1 MIEKSNQWTCV
12 YIFCRDNSGS
22 ASKQRLFEASRAK
35 TDVPDSIN
43 VKSMRSCFE
52 HKEGRVPS
60 RPPPSPSPSRAKSR
74 LAEAQPVTPRN
85 NGYQIKNILLTII

>member
-1 MIEKSNQWTCV
+1 MMSV
-12 YIFCRDNSGS
+12 YIFCRENSGF
-22 ASKQRLFEASRAK
+22 ASKQRLLEPHPAK
-35 TDVPDSIN
+35 TDLPDSIN

-74 LAEAQPVTPRN
+74 LAEAQPVTPKN
-85 NGYQIKNILLTII
+85 NG